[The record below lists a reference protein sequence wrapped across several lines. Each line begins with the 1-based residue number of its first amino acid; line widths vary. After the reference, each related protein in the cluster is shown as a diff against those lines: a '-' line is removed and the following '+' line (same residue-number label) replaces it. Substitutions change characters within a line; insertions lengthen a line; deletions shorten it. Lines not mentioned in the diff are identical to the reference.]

1 MYSYRWGRARYRVRQ
16 FFRGFRTRLA
26 TEEISAVRSL
36 LSDRELSLFV
46 EMDRRDQRHSVDL
59 MFQLD
64 RVEAS
69 APPSSALRRA
79 ALLHDVGKG
88 RLTVWTRVLFVLLN
102 AVSVSLSRRIEVEG
116 ARGVRGALWRL
127 RYHASLGANPARGPR
142 CRRAGVGPRAV
153 PHRGGAA
160 QSTAANAP
168 RCRAGAPD
176 RSRRSKLNAER
187 RARCGDTMAGRP
199 IDRFSPPGGVAR

>member
-1 MYSYRWGRARYRVRQ
+1 MFSHRLGRARYRVRQ

-59 MFQLD
+59 IFQLD

-102 AVSVSLSRRIEVEG
+102 AVSGSLSRRIEVEG

-127 RYHASLGANPARGPR
+127 RYHASLGAIRLADL
-142 CRRAGVGPRAV
+142 GVDEQVLDLVRF
-153 PHRGGAA
+153 H
-160 QSTAANAP
+160 TAEE
-168 RCRAGAPD
+168 
-176 RSRRSKLNAER
+176 RRSLPQRMLHDAEL
-187 RARCGDTMAGRP
+187 ARLIAADEA
-199 IDRFSPPGGVAR
+199 S